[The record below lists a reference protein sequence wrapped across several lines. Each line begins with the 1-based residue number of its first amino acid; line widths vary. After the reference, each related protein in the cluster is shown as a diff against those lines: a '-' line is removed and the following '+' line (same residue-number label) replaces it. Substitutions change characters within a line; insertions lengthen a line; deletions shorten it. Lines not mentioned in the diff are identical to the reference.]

1 MNIKNF
7 VYFVSILGL
16 MGESSAGEIAEKIID
31 AKKKI
36 GELEVQQTTIAL
48 QLAREGQNLKQI
60 ENNAMLDTQNFISS
74 EKDKTSQLKTALEK
88 IDELA
93 KKQSDLI
100 IQVEKLR
107 AEISETK
114 EQQKK
119 ALAEEIKNS
128 SEEPIADEENKDKTD
143 KRSSKKI
150 SDTEG
155 KIEIDRSDATKSS
168 KKASKNVSEK
178 DMSSTE
184 LEEGD
189 VVNDDET
196 KNSDKDGSK
205 KDIEITDDVPDADT
219 SAKNTETDKDND
231 ANESS
236 EDNELEANKAIE
248 DAEKATEEGA
258 VNDETSEETPEK
270 LPEAEPTEISEN
282 SNEE

>member
-16 MGESSAGEIAEKIID
+16 IGGSSAGEIAEKIID

-48 QLAREGQNLKQI
+48 QIAREGQNLKQI

-114 EQQKK
+114 KQQKK

-128 SEEPIADEENKDKTD
+128 SDEPIAGEENKDKTD

-155 KIEIDRSDATKSS
+155 KIEIDGSDAIKPS

-184 LEEGD
+184 LREGD
-189 VVNDDET
+189 LVKDDET

-205 KDIEITDDVPDADT
+205 KNTEMTDDASDADT

-248 DAEKATEEGA
+248 DAEKATEESA

-270 LPEAEPTEISEN
+270 ASEAESAEISEN